1 MASPAKRSRTEEED
15 FLVGYVHSPSP
26 TKTSKKN
33 TRYFDATIQT
43 GREEYHRVVVF
54 SPQKR
59 QAYEQAALAKTPVK
73 LTHKNSRYFDATLQ
87 TGRQE
92 YHRLVVFG
100 PEKHKVFEQAAIA
113 KTPVKLDPNG
123 FDVLCSTGSNVQ
135 VVDNLQFFF
144 RAPPTAGTMT
154 VASVLALG
162 PKQHINAVRVKI
174 LPGGIQSKLVPVDG
188 VMRELKQFRVC
199 DPTGVTR
206 LTMWEDK
213 ILLVELSH
221 SYEIRNVTT
230 RRCGEQTVLT
240 STPST
245 TLNEIQ
251 DVGEPDKLEPYG
263 DGGDLAKVC
272 GRVSA
277 VQIGAKHH
285 CVRCRASQ
293 AQFSCKCTS
302 HRCERCRMLQR
313 AESYRVLYSG
323 TVVVVSDGQENT
335 ATLTNSALSRFVAEH
350 MGGVATDSEAIE
362 AKLIS
367 VDEVELEVNSSQ
379 VVMSLTLG
387 QGTGAAGE
395 QAQGSEVGLTEEV
408 QLAFHSFGDFEV

>member
-1 MASPAKRSRTEEED
+1 MASSMKKARTEDESM
-15 FLVGYVHSPSP
+15 VGFIHGLS
-26 TKTSKKN
+26 
-33 TRYFDATIQT
+33 
-43 GREEYHRVVVF
+43 
-54 SPQKR
+54 
-59 QAYEQAALAKTPVK
+59 PVK
-73 LTHKNSRYFDATLQ
+73 ISKKNSRYFDATLQ

-123 FDVLCSTGSNVQ
+123 FDVLCSTASDVQ

-230 RRCGEQTVLT
+230 RRCGEQTVLTSKHDVTVLT

-362 AKLIS
+362 EKLIS